1 MSNVAVN
8 DAGDVMIFRE
18 GAWSRAPVAQNDQ
31 GARLFYDGT
40 DWKDLP
46 TASTAPQAAPTA
58 PRASFGQRFATGLGD
73 IFRGAE
79 QLIANVNDGRQNR
92 VMDFLRQ
99 NPNIAPIMEQ
109 AAATVPMET
118 AAEANSRIAERE
130 KTYQASRGA
139 DPGIDFARIGGNVVS
154 TLPAGMAAIPTR
166 LGAAIGMG
174 AFQGG
179 AMGGLQ
185 PVTEGDYAEGVKGNV
200 LLGAGAGAAGGAAS
214 YGVGRLLQGRQAPS
228 ARPEAVALSEAGVSL
243 TPGQIAGGYGQRIEE
258 GLASIPIVGAQ
269 IRGQQAE
276 GVASFNRA
284 VANRVLEPLGQKVDD
299 AAPVGRELVD
309 DVYKRIGGAYNAV
322 LPRIQAFGPDQQLYQ
337 DFAQAFQS
345 ATTKGAQENFV
356 SIFNNKIAPR
366 IQGGVIDGNTW
377 KSIDEELGFQVRR
390 YLRSSDPSDQDLGE
404 ALAQAQSAFRGLLS
418 RANPQISPEIKAAD
432 QAYAQ
437 YIRMERAA
445 SSTGAREGVFTP
457 LQFNQ
462 AVAMTSGGPRRGQYA
477 RGDALM
483 QDLSDPASVVM
494 PRTLPDS
501 GTTER
506 ALIAGAL
513 LGGPSAL
520 GLGPG
525 AVATGIGASALYFD
539 PVQRLLQ
546 AGLLGNRPAM
556 VAGAGRQIAPL
567 GGPGL
572 AGALLAPSANQQPQ

>member
-1 MSNVAVN
+1 MIEVELPDGRVIEFPPDTAP
-8 DAGDVMIFRE
+8 DVMQR
-18 GAWSRAPVAQNDQ
+18 VA
-31 GARLFYDGT
+31 
-40 DWKDLP
+40 
-46 TASTAPQAAPTA
+46 SQAAQSQAAPTSPTA

-79 QLIANVNDGRQNR
+79 QLTANVNDGRQNR
-92 VMDFLRQ
+92 IMDFLRQ
-99 NPNIAPIMEQ
+99 NPNIAPIMEE

-118 AAEANSRIAERE
+118 AAEANARIAERE
-130 KTYQASRGA
+130 RAYQASRGPGQQTLSSLILESGA
-139 DPGIDFARIGGNVVS
+139 PNPGIDWARIAGNVVS

-200 LLGAGAGAAGGAAS
+200 LLGAGAGAIGGALS
-214 YGVGRLLQGRQAPS
+214 YGAGRLLQGRQAPS
-228 ARPEAVALSEAGVSL
+228 ARPEAVALSDAGVSL

-258 GLASIPIVGAQ
+258 GLGSIPIVGAQ

-309 DVYKRIGGAYNAV
+309 DVYKRIRAAYDAV
-322 LPRIQAFGPDQQLYQ
+322 LPRIQAFGPDAQFGQ
-337 DFAQAFQS
+337 DLIAAS
-345 ATTKGAQENFV
+345 RLATTKSAQDDFSAILQNRINPYLQKGA
-356 SIFNNKIAPR
+356 
-366 IQGGVIDGNTW
+366 IDGEAF
-377 KSIDEELGFQVRR
+377 KAIDEQLGFQVRR
-390 YLRSSDPSDQDLGE
+390 YLRSADPNHQNLGE
-404 ALAQAQSAFRGLLS
+404 ALAEAQSAFRGLLS
-418 RANPQISPEIKAAD
+418 RTNPQIAPEVKAAD

-445 SSTGAREGVFTP
+445 SSTGAREGIFTP

-546 AGLLGNRPAM
+546 AGLLGNRPAV

-572 AGALLAPSANQQPQ
+572 AAALLAPSANQQPQ

>member
-1 MSNVAVN
+1 
-8 DAGDVMIFRE
+8 MIE
-18 GAWSRAPVAQNDQ
+18 VELP
-31 GARLFYDGT
+31 DGRVIEFPP
-40 DWKDLP
+40 D
-46 TASTAPQAAPTA
+46 TAPDIMQRVASQAAQSQAAQAAPAA
-58 PRASFGQRFATGLGD
+58 PRASFGERFATGLGD
-73 IFRGAE
+73 VVQGAR
-79 QLIANVNDGRQNR
+79 QLFANVYDG
-92 VMDFLRQ
+92 Q
-99 NPNIAPIMEQ
+99 NPVRTAMRYAPGIGPAMEFAAQNIPR
-109 AAATVPMET
+109 ET
-118 AAEANSRIAERE
+118 AEEANARIAERE
-130 KTYQASRGA
+130 KTYQASRGP
-139 DPGIDFARIGGNVVS
+139 DPGIDWARIGGQVVS
-154 TLPAGMAAIPTR
+154 TLPVGMAAIPTR
-166 LGAAIGMG
+166 LAGAIGLG

-185 PVTEGDYAEGVKGNV
+185 PVTEGDYSEGVGRNV
-200 LLGAGAGAAGGAAS
+200 LLGAGAGATGGALS
-214 YGVGRLLQGRQAPS
+214 YGAGRLLQGRQAPS

-258 GLASIPIVGAQ
+258 GLGSIPIVGAQ

-284 VANRVLEPLGQKVDD
+284 VANRVLEPLGQRVDD

-309 DVYKRIGGAYNAV
+309 EVYKRIGGAYNAV

-337 DFAQAFQS
+337 DFTQAFQS

-356 SIFNNKIAPR
+356 SIINNKIAPR
-366 IQGGVIDGNTW
+366 IKGGVIDGSTW

-390 YLRSSDPSDQDLGE
+390 YLRSSDPSDQNLGE
-404 ALAQAQSAFRGLLS
+404 ALAEAQSAFRGLLS
-418 RANPQISPEIKAAD
+418 RSNPQIAPEVQAAD
-432 QAYAQ
+432 RAYAQ

-462 AVAMTSGGPRRGQYA
+462 AVAMTSGGPRRAQYA
-477 RGDALM
+477 RGDALL
-483 QDLSDPASVVM
+483 QDLSDPASVIM

-572 AGALLAPSANQQPQ
+572 AAALLAPSVNQQPQ

>member
-40 DWKDLP
+40 DWKNLP
-46 TASTAPQAAPTA
+46 TASPAAPAVPAA

-79 QLIANVNDGRQNR
+79 QLTANINDGRQNR

-118 AAEANSRIAERE
+118 AAEANARIAERE
-130 KTYQASRGA
+130 KTYQESRGP
-139 DPGIDFARIGGNVVS
+139 DPSIDWARIGGQVIS
-154 TLPAGMAAIPTR
+154 TLPVGMAAAPTR
-166 LGAAIGMG
+166 LLPAVASGSLQGAAL
-174 AFQGG
+174 
-179 AMGGLQ
+179 GGLQ
-185 PVTEGDYAEGVKGNV
+185 PVTEGDYGEGVTGNV

-214 YGVGRLLQGRQAPS
+214 YGFGRLLQGRQAPS
-228 ARPEAVALSEAGVSL
+228 ARPEAVALSDAGVSL

-258 GLASIPIVGAQ
+258 ALGSIPIVGAQ

-309 DVYKRIGGAYNAV
+309 DVYKRIVGAYNAV
-322 LPRIQAFGPDQQLYQ
+322 LPRVQAFGPDQQLYQ
-337 DFAQAFQS
+337 DFAQAFQM
-345 ATTKGAQENFV
+345 AGTKKTQEDFV
-356 SIFNNKIAPR
+356 DIFNNKIAPL
-366 IQGGVIDGNTW
+366 IKGGVIDGDSW
-377 KSIDEELGFQVRR
+377 KSIDEQLGFEVRR
-390 YLRSSDPSDQDLGE
+390 YLRSTDPSHQNLGDALVEAQRALRDL
-404 ALAQAQSAFRGLLS
+404 LARS
-418 RANPQISPEIKAAD
+418 NPQIAPEVKAAD

-445 SSTGAREGVFTP
+445 GATGAREGVFTP

-462 AVAMTSGGPRRGQYA
+462 AVAMTAGGPRRSQYA

-506 ALIAGAL
+506 ALIAAAL

-520 GLGPG
+520 GMGAP
-525 AVATGIGASALYFD
+525 AVAAGAGASALYFN

-546 AGLLGNRPAM
+546 SGLLGNRPAM
-556 VAGAGRQIAPL
+556 VSSAGRQLAPI
-567 GGPGL
+567 GGPSL
-572 AGALLAPSANQQPQ
+572 AAALLAPSNNQQSQ

>member
-1 MSNVAVN
+1 MIEVQLPDGRVIEFPPDTAP
-8 DAGDVMIFRE
+8 DVMQR
-18 GAWSRAPVAQNDQ
+18 VA
-31 GARLFYDGT
+31 
-40 DWKDLP
+40 
-46 TASTAPQAAPTA
+46 SQAAQSQAVPAAPAA
-58 PRASFGQRFATGLGD
+58 PRASFGERFATGLGD

-79 QLIANVNDGRQNR
+79 QLTANVNDGRQNR

-99 NPNIAPIMEQ
+99 NPNIAPIMGQ

-118 AAEANSRIAERE
+118 AAEANARIAERE
-130 KTYQASRGA
+130 KTYQASRGP
-139 DPGIDFARIGGNVVS
+139 DPGIDWARIGGNVVS
-154 TLPAGMAAIPTR
+154 TLPAGMAAIPMR
-166 LGAAIGMG
+166 LGAAIVMG
-174 AFQGG
+174 AFQGA

-185 PVTEGDYAEGVKGNV
+185 PVTEGDYGEGVRRNV
-200 LLGAGAGAAGGAAS
+200 LLGAGSGAVGGTAS
-214 YGVGRLLQGRQAPS
+214 YSAGRLLQGRQAPS

-258 GLASIPIVGAQ
+258 GLGSIPIVGAQ

-284 VANRVLEPLGQKVDD
+284 VANRVLEPLGQRVDD

-309 DVYKRIGGAYNAV
+309 DVYKRIGAAYDAV
-322 LPRIQAFGPDQQLYQ
+322 LPRIQAFGPDAQFGQ
-337 DFAQAFQS
+337 DLIAAS
-345 ATTKGAQENFV
+345 RLATTKSAQDDFSAILQNRINPYLQKGA
-356 SIFNNKIAPR
+356 
-366 IQGGVIDGNTW
+366 IDGEAF
-377 KSIDEELGFQVRR
+377 KAIDEQLGFQVRR
-390 YLRSSDPSDQDLGE
+390 YLRSADPNHQNLGE
-404 ALAQAQSAFRGLLS
+404 ALAEAQSAFRGLLS
-418 RANPQISPEIKAAD
+418 RSNPQIAPEVQAAD
-432 QAYAQ
+432 RAYAQ

-462 AVAMTSGGPRRGQYA
+462 AVAMTSGGPRRAQYA

-572 AGALLAPSANQQPQ
+572 AAALLAPSANQQPQ

>member
-18 GAWSRAPVAQNDQ
+18 GAWSRAPIAQNDQ

-46 TASTAPQAAPTA
+46 TAPSAAPAAPAA

-79 QLIANVNDGRQNR
+79 QLTANVNDDRQNR

-118 AAEANSRIAERE
+118 AAEANTRIAERE
-130 KTYQASRGA
+130 KTYQASRGP
-139 DPGIDFARIGGNVVS
+139 DPGIDWARIGGQVVS
-154 TLPAGMAAIPTR
+154 TLPVGMAAAPTR
-166 LGAAIGMG
+166 LLPAVASGSLQGAAL
-174 AFQGG
+174 
-179 AMGGLQ
+179 GGLQ

-200 LLGAGAGAAGGAAS
+200 KLGAGAGAAGGAAS
-214 YGVGRLLQGRQAPS
+214 YGIGRLMQGRQAPS
-228 ARPEAVALSEAGVSL
+228 ARPEAVALSDAGVSL

-258 GLASIPIVGAQ
+258 GLGSIPIVGAQ

-284 VANRVLEPLGQKVDD
+284 VANRVLEPLGQKVDN

-309 DVYKRIGGAYNAV
+309 DVYKRIDGAYNAV
-322 LPRIQAFGPDQQLYQ
+322 LPRVQAFGPDQQLYQ

-345 ATTKGAQENFV
+345 ATTKDAQDNFV
-356 SIFNNKIAPR
+356 SIINNKIAPR
-366 IQGGVIDGNTW
+366 IKGGVIDGDTW
-377 KSIDEELGFQVRR
+377 KSIDEEFGFQVRR
-390 YLRSSDPSDQDLGE
+390 YLRSSNPSDQNLGE
-404 ALAQAQSAFRGLLS
+404 ALAEAQSAFRGLLS
-418 RANPQISPEIKAAD
+418 RSNPQIAPEVRAAD

-445 SSTGAREGVFTP
+445 GSTGAREGVFTP

-462 AVAMTSGGPRRGQYA
+462 AVAMTSGGPRRSQYA

-506 ALIAGAL
+506 ALIAATL

-525 AVATGIGASALYFD
+525 AIAAGAGASALYFN

-556 VAGAGRQIAPL
+556 VSGAGRQLAPI
-567 GGPGL
+567 GGPSL
-572 AGALLAPSANQQPQ
+572 AAALLAPSNNRQSQ